1 METILLPQIGQD
13 ITKGKIVEWLK
24 SEGDS
29 VEKGEVIATVE
40 SEKAVFDVEAD
51 ASGVLLKILFHGGEE
66 AEVLKPIGYIG
77 EPGEEVMD
85 DAGASAPAEKA
96 TAPAPAAT
104 PAAPAKRG
112 GKSPAS
118 PVAKRMATELGV
130 DLSTVT
136 GSGPGGRIRKED
148 VLAAAEGPTPSP
160 RQARG
165 HPSKEGSAE
174 GEVVEFTGMRKVIAE
189 RLSRSKQTIPHIY
202 LFIDIDM
209 ENALAWRKKFNAEND
224 PSTSLRAGVHITVTD
239 QIIYAVSRAL
249 KAFPRLNGYVTDG
262 ALTIKSSIDIGVAT
276 ATDDGLLV
284 PVVKGADTHSI
295 AVLSAE
301 IKRLVAAAREKK
313 MEANV
318 VGTFTVTS
326 LGMFGIREFIPIIN
340 PPECGIL
347 GVGAVEAR
355 AVPQG
360 PNIVA
365 RQMMT
370 LALAADHRAID
381 GVYAAEF
388 LGRIKGILE
397 TDSRQD

>member
-1 METILLPQIGQD
+1 MEAVLLPQIGQD

-24 SEGDS
+24 GEGDP

-51 ASGVLLKILFHGGEE
+51 ASGALLKILFQGGDE

-77 EPGEEVMD
+77 QPGEEVTD
-85 DAGASAPAEKA
+85 DTPAPAAAERDS
-96 TAPAPAAT
+96 APAPAA
-104 PAAPAKRG
+104 APVTSTKPG
-112 GKSPAS
+112 SKSPAS
-118 PVAKRMATELGV
+118 PVARRMAAKLGV

-136 GSGPGGRIRKED
+136 GTGPGGRIRKED
-148 VLAAAEGPTPSP
+148 VIAAAEGGG
-160 RQARG
+160 RDQ
-165 HPSKEGSAE
+165 GSAGDQG
-174 GEVVEFTGMRKVIAE
+174 GEEIPFTGMRKVIAE

-209 ENALAWRKKFNAEND
+209 ENALAWRKAFNEKNSAHV
-224 PSTSLRAGVHITVTD
+224 TITD
-239 QIIYAVSRAL
+239 QIIYAASRGL
-249 KAFPRLNGYVTDG
+249 NEFPRLNGHVAEG
-262 ALTIKSSIDIGVAT
+262 ALTIRSSIDVGVAT

-284 PVVKGADTHSI
+284 PVVQGADKLSI
-295 AVLSAE
+295 GALSEE
-301 IKRLVAAAREKK
+301 IKRLVAAAREGK
-313 MEANV
+313 MDANA
-318 VGTFTVTS
+318 VGGFTVTS

-355 AVPQG
+355 AVPRG
-360 PNIVA
+360 TDIVA

-388 LGRIKGILE
+388 LGKVKSILE
-397 TDSRQD
+397 EEV